1 MARTLSTQQI
11 AQGLRDAGFPEQ
23 VIPTMTA
30 VTMAESGGN
39 PYAHNPNAG
48 TGDNSYGLLQ
58 INMLGGM
65 GPERRQWFG
74 LNSDDQ
80 LFDPSTN
87 FRAAKKIY
95 DSQGIGA
102 WGAYT
107 NGSYK
112 KYLGQDSA
120 GGALVQ
126 PGDAGPNAS
135 VDLSSGALNNNPG
148 GGGLPPTRKGTLQER
163 MGTAAVGASDDMM
176 AGLLG
181 GAKETGTQRLAG
193 ALGTGVFST
202 AVSQP
207 VGSRMAGDQT
217 PPSAAKISAP
227 ANGDTSTFVTGNTGA
242 STGPHLDFRVYS
254 KSKGGYVNNPGDY
267 THLVT
272 TGDGTSVAQAFQM
285 TSPYGMR
292 NHPTKG
298 GQRLHEGVDYATPE
312 GTQLK
317 VQGTLVDRKSEPGGG
332 GNYNIYQHPTDP
344 DLELVLMHG
353 A

>member
-11 AQGLRDAGFPEQ
+11 AAGLRQAGFPEQ

-65 GPERRQWFG
+65 GPERRKAFG
-74 LNSDDQ
+74 LSSDDQ
-80 LFDPSTN
+80 LFDPATN
-87 FRAAKKIY
+87 FRAAKQIY
-95 DSQGIGA
+95 DQQGIGA

-120 GGALVQ
+120 GGAPVQ
-126 PGDAGPNAS
+126 AGDAGPNAA
-135 VDLSSGALNNNPG
+135 LTGGGALNNSPG
-148 GGGLPPTRKGTLQER
+148 GGLGLGPLPTSTGHAGKDAAIAALSGGAPAAAGGQR
-163 MGTAAVGASDDMM
+163 MAGGLGDAIFGTA
-176 AGLLG
+176 
-181 GAKETGTQRLAG
+181 
-193 ALGTGVFST
+193 T
-202 AVSQP
+202 AQP
-207 VGSRMAGDQT
+207 TNRMAGDQGVAIKK
-217 PPSAAKISAP
+217 PAP
-227 ANGDTSTFVTGNTGA
+227 IAGDNTFVTGNTGA

-254 KSKGGYVNNPGDY
+254 KSKGGYVNNPGDFV
-267 THLVT
+267 HLVT
-272 TGDGTSVAQAFQM
+272 TEDGRGVADAFQM
-285 TSPYGMR
+285 TSPHGMR
-292 NHPTKG
+292 THPTKG
-298 GQRLHEGVDYATPE
+298 GQRMHHGIDYATPS
-312 GTQLK
+312 GTKLK
-317 VQGTLVDRKSEPGGG
+317 VAGNFVERKSEPGGG
-332 GNYNIYQHPTDP
+332 GNYNIYQHPTNS